1 VRDIYRECRC
11 SFNVWYAACRYF
23 LCVAMGDMMSKT
35 QHILLIDDDQSLRR
49 VIEYSLVEKGYYV
62 RTAAGG
68 EEGFALYEKEPFDA
82 VITDITMSGMSG
94 MEVLTK
100 FRQADPGLP
109 VIMITAYGT
118 IESAVEAMKQG
129 AVDYITKP
137 FNREELHISLD
148 RAIKMR
154 RLERENVQLRAEV
167 IDRYRFDS
175 ILGGS
180 ERVREVLDLAG
191 RVAPSEATVL
201 ITGESGTG
209 KELLAKGIHYNST
222 RATGAFVAVNCAA
235 IPENLMESELFGH
248 MKGSFT
254 GAFRDK
260 EGKFELADGGTLF
273 LDEIGDLR
281 IDLQAKIL
289 RALQERTVDRVGGV
303 KPIPV
308 DVRVIASTNRD
319 LERAVKEGTFRDDL
333 YYRLSVVILH
343 MPPLRERKDDIPL
356 LAEYFLKKFTKG
368 GTVTLESEA
377 LSLLQAYG
385 WPGNVRELEN
395 VIERASVLKR
405 GNSVMVADLPEKLT
419 RTGGSAEDIILN
431 LPDAG
436 ISLEELEKTLII
448 KALERQKGNQTRAAE
463 YLRITRP
470 TLIYRMEKF
479 GLK

>member
-1 VRDIYRECRC
+1 MRDIYRECRC

-175 ILGGS
+175 ILGSS